1 MLCITGE
8 HLVPALISS
17 AYLVTSLPCRPFMQ
31 LVDNFDAQYEYLANE
46 GTQFTFQTNLA
57 APRYR

>member
-1 MLCITGE
+1 
-8 HLVPALISS
+8 
-17 AYLVTSLPCRPFMQ
+17 MQ

-46 GTQFTFQTNLA
+46 GTRFTFQTNLA

>member
-1 MLCITGE
+1 
-8 HLVPALISS
+8 
-17 AYLVTSLPCRPFMQ
+17 MQ

-46 GTQFTFQTNLA
+46 GTHFTFQTNLA